1 MNYAQAPIVMVFAGH
16 DPCGGAGI
24 QADIET
30 LTSLG
35 CHPCTII
42 TALTA
47 QDTSSVKDFVPIAAT
62 FLVEQARAVLE
73 DMPVDAFKIGMTA
86 TVENIEAIHTL
97 LQDYPE
103 VPVVFDPVMAAG
115 GGGALAK
122 GNLIEAFADLIIPHA
137 SIITPNTQEARLL
150 CSDADSLDACAQQL
164 MADGA
169 EYVLITGGHES
180 TQKIVN
186 RLWGHRQFL
195 QEYQHT
201 RLAGDYHGT
210 GCTLASA
217 IAGYLAH
224 GAAMGGAVRDA
235 QAYTAKAVANG
246 RRLGMGQLIPDRLSW
261 SSSRNH

>member
-1 MNYAQAPIVMVFAGH
+1 MNTARAPIVMVFAGH

-47 QDTSSVKDFVPIAAT
+47 QDTSGVKDFQPASAT

-73 DMPVDAFKIGMTA
+73 DMPVAAFKIGMTA
-86 TVENIEAIHTL
+86 SLEIIEAIHTL
-97 LQDYPE
+97 LQDYAGI
-103 VPVVFDPVMAAG
+103 PVVFDPVLAAG
-115 GGGALAK
+115 GGGALARD
-122 GNLIEAFADLIIPHA
+122 NLIDAFHELLLPCT
-137 SIITPNTQEARLL
+137 SIITPNTLEAKAL
-150 CSDADSLDACAQQL
+150 CSDADSLEACAQQL
-164 MADGA
+164 MAQGA
-169 EYVLITGGHES
+169 EYVLITGGHEAS
-180 TQKIVN
+180 ANIEN
-186 RLWGHRQFL
+186 RLWGHRRFL
-195 QEYQHT
+195 ESYQQERQ
-201 RLAGDYHGT
+201 AGEFHGT

-224 GAAMGGAVRDA
+224 GATMPVAVRDA
-235 QAYTAKAVANG
+235 QSFTAKAVAHA

-261 SSSRNH
+261 TSQQR